1 MQCNIIQCIDA
12 LREFMTILQIIILAG
27 VLAYIFINLNQL
39 KGKKNEFEIGNSI
52 LSRDINRL
60 QEEINQLDNKIREL
74 RKKVHVEH
82 ICTML
87 FSFELA
93 DIFFKKK
100 IITRTQFD
108 ELIKRWHITEEEY
121 IDGSYNLSKKIDIN
135 GEKNDTIMFKSTR

>member
-1 MQCNIIQCIDA
+1 
-12 LREFMTILQIIILAG
+12 MTILQIIILAG

-60 QEEINQLDNKIREL
+60 QEEINQSNISLFKL
-74 RKKVHVEH
+74 RKKVRVEGT
-82 ICTML
+82 CTML

-93 DIFFKKK
+93 HILFKKK

-135 GEKNDTIMFKSTR
+135 GEEK